1 MSTFSITPLLKLLA
15 QYQDA
20 EEKVVTDDLVTEITA
35 AFAGILGQGEVTDT
49 QRAALLTALTFT
61 GLYNESKI
69 VSAVVKTMREAA
81 VRVPLNYHDKDFA
94 TKKRL
99 LKRNNYH
106 GGFVDIVGTG
116 GDGHN
121 TFNVSTTSAL
131 LASPYLLVAKH
142 GNRAATSVS
151 GSSDMIS
158 ALAGGPHILNI
169 APEAVGKIFAN
180 YSNLAFLFAPT
191 YHTSLGS
198 LARVR
203 KELGFS
209 TIFNVVGPLSNPIE
223 GIEARI
229 LGVKNR
235 ELGKVFSEVLQ
246 LMGCQKG
253 MVVCGDVGKGLDE
266 ISPCGKTF
274 CWRLI
279 AAPPG
284 SPSGTLATI
293 EEFELHPVKDF
304 GVPLHPLE
312 ECKSLSPHENADIV
326 KSILR
331 NEVAPG
337 NPIMDYCLINSAAL
351 LVVAGVTDDWKDAVD
366 LIKEGLKEQAS
377 LKQWEGYLAG
387 CKAYESDKGPGVV
400 PAVTT
405 TITNGVTS
413 AANGVTANGANGT
426 Q

>member
-1 MSTFSITPLLKLLA
+1 MSSFSITPLLKLLA
-15 QYQDA
+15 QYQDS
-20 EEKVVTDDLVTEITA
+20 EQKVVTQDIVSEVTA
-35 AFAGILGQGEVTDT
+35 AFAGILGQGAVEEG
-49 QRAALLTALTFT
+49 QRAALLTALTFS
-61 GLYNESKI
+61 GLYYKSQI
-69 VSAVVKTMREAA
+69 VNAVVKVMRDAA
-81 VRVPLNYHDKDFA
+81 VAVPIDFHDKDFA
-94 TKKRL
+94 TKRRL

-131 LASPYLLVAKH
+131 LASPYLLIAKH

-158 ALAGGPHILNI
+158 ALAGGSFILNI
-169 APEAVGKIFAN
+169 PPEAVGKILTDH
-180 YSNLAFLFAPT
+180 SNLAFLFAPT
-191 YHTSLGS
+191 YHTSLGG
-198 LARVR
+198 LAPLR

-209 TIFNVVGPLSNPIE
+209 TIFNVVGPLANPIE

-274 CWRLI
+274 CWRLV

-284 SPSGTLATI
+284 SPPGTLATI
-293 EEFELHPVKDF
+293 NEFELHPVEDF
-304 GVPLHPLE
+304 GVALHPLE
-312 ECKSLSPHENADIV
+312 ECKSRSPQENADIV
-326 KSILR
+326 KAILR
-331 NEVAPG
+331 NEVPAG
-337 NPIMDYCLINSAAL
+337 DPIMDYCLINSAAL
-351 LVVAGVTDDWKDAVD
+351 LVVAGVTDEWKEAVE
-366 LIKEGLKEQAS
+366 LIKQGLREQAS
-377 LKQWEGYLAG
+377 LKEWEGYLKG
-387 CKAYESDKGPGVV
+387 CNIYKRDDAETIN
-400 PAVTT
+400 VTP
-405 TITNGVTS
+405 V
-413 AANGVTANGANGT
+413 ANGAPATVDGANGT
-426 Q
+426 H

>member
-1 MSTFSITPLLKLLA
+1 MASVSITPLLKLLA

-20 EEKVVTDDLVTEITA
+20 EQKVVTQDIVTEITA
-35 AFAGILGQGEVTDT
+35 AFAAILGQGEVSDT
-49 QRAALLTALTFT
+49 QRAALLTALTFSN
-61 GLYNESKI
+61 LYYDSQI
-69 VSAVVKTMREAA
+69 VNAIVKVMREAA
-81 VRVPLNYHDKDFA
+81 VRVPIDFHDKEFA
-94 TKKRL
+94 TKRRL
-99 LKRNNYH
+99 LKRNGYH

-158 ALAGGPHILNI
+158 ALAGGPFILNI
-169 APEAVGKIFAN
+169 PPEAVGKILTG

-191 YHTSLGS
+191 YHTGLGS

-235 ELGKVFSEVLQ
+235 ELGKVFSKVLQ

-284 SPSGTLATI
+284 SPPGTLATI
-293 EEFELHPVKDF
+293 EQFELHPVEDF
-304 GVPLHPLE
+304 GVALHPLE
-312 ECKSLSPHENADIV
+312 ECKSRSPEQNANIV

-331 NEVAPG
+331 NEVPAG
-337 NPIMDYCLINSAAL
+337 DPIMDYCLINSAAL
-351 LVVAGVTDDWKDAVD
+351 LVVAGVTNDWKDAVE
-366 LIKEGLKEQAS
+366 LIKQGLKDQAP
-377 LKQWEGYLAG
+377 LKEWEGYLTG
-387 CKAYESDKGPGVV
+387 CKFYEKSPEAV
-400 PAVTT
+400 ATVTT
-405 TITNGVTS
+405 IANDVAP
-413 AANGVTANGANGT
+413 AANGVTTNETNGVH
-426 Q
+426 

>member
-1 MSTFSITPLLKLLA
+1 MASVSITPLLKLLA

-20 EEKVVTDDLVTEITA
+20 DSKVVTKDIITEVTA
-35 AFAGILGQGEVTDT
+35 AFAAILGQNEVSDN
-49 QRAALLTALTFT
+49 QRAALLTALTFS
-61 GLYNESKI
+61 GLYYDSQI
-69 VSAVVKTMREAA
+69 VSAVVNIMRGAA
-81 VRVPLNYHDKDFA
+81 VRVPIDFHDKEFA

-158 ALAGGPHILNI
+158 ALAGGPFILNVPP
-169 APEAVGKIFAN
+169 AAVGKILTE

-229 LGVKNR
+229 LGVKNP

-274 CWRLI
+274 CWRLV

-284 SPSGTLATI
+284 SPPGTLATI

-304 GVPLHPLE
+304 GVSLHPLE
-312 ECKSLSPHENADIV
+312 ECKSLSPEANADIV
-326 KSILR
+326 RSILR
-331 NEVAPG
+331 NEVPAG

-351 LVVAGVTDDWKDAVD
+351 LVVAGVTDDWKEAVE
-366 LIKEGLKEQAS
+366 LIKQGLREQAS
-377 LKQWEGYLAG
+377 LKQWEGYLSG
-387 CKAYESDKGPGVV
+387 CKFYEKTPEV
-400 PAVTT
+400 AV
-405 TITNGVTS
+405 
-413 AANGVTANGANGT
+413 ANGVTPAAGDATANGT
-426 Q
+426 NGAH